1 LQAPGSHTSYIH
13 NDILPLTQHD
23 LNDNDILLFALHH
36 LSLSSPPPTNTFIPV
51 MGVLLLLGL
60 LRRLRNNNDD
70 YQQDYEQELRREYHR
85 QCKRQR
91 RWNRRHPHCPAPVPA
106 PVTAVPVVLQPAAQ
120 QSTVT
125 SMQQPQVVQPAYPT
139 DSTSKG
145 ISV

>member
-1 LQAPGSHTSYIH
+1 
-13 NDILPLTQHD
+13 
-23 LNDNDILLFALHH
+23 
-36 LSLSSPPPTNTFIPV
+36 

-120 QSTVT
+120 QSTAT

>member
-1 LQAPGSHTSYIH
+1 
-13 NDILPLTQHD
+13 
-23 LNDNDILLFALHH
+23 
-36 LSLSSPPPTNTFIPV
+36 

-85 QCKRQR
+85 QCK
-91 RWNRRHPHCPAPVPA
+91 P
-106 PVTAVPVVLQPAAQ
+106 VPVVLQPAAQ
-120 QSTVT
+120 QSTAT